1 MPEAGTQRSLVAAGS
16 VGPDW
21 PGMGP
26 ADPENWTTRVQRV
39 PPEERRVV
47 DGECRA
53 DDEYGGS
60 LGGCVAGNSS
70 EPMAHGRVER
80 SQARFLG
87 ARNGRPQGR
96 FIFPRSGGLSLLPLG
111 EGAAKR
117 RMRANRP
124 GPGRRSPGLRPPSPR
139 ERGFEQPQ
147 PCENETALGGPFCFR
162 LGCYPETP
170 VIEPCPIYTLRGYQ

>member
-21 PGMGP
+21 RGMGP

-47 DGECRA
+47 DGGCRA

-87 ARNGRPQGR
+87 ARKWAAPCT
-96 FIFPRSGGLSLLPLG
+96 PLV
-111 EGAAKR
+111 GAPSSRRKR
-117 RMRANRP
+117 RYCISTCVAN
-124 GPGRRSPGLRPPSPR
+124 
-139 ERGFEQPQ
+139 
-147 PCENETALGGPFCFR
+147 
-162 LGCYPETP
+162 
-170 VIEPCPIYTLRGYQ
+170 